1 MPNLFAT
8 VLTHAAPSGNYR
20 GESEENRTVL
30 QKITRG
36 DQLHTVISPEA
47 MRNALR
53 EIIAQR
59 LGADSW
65 GKSINRRRLHDV
77 GQLAVEFAD
86 FPDAGKYADDFLFGY
101 MVAKEEEM
109 KSNNKRPAKRDS
121 VLRMNLAVSVDPYRF
136 DATFH
141 QSPLSD
147 GKSQWKNAATSAL
160 LHREVSWT
168 AYQYPLALAAADF
181 TSEKEKG
188 WGRHLLAGIAELSNV
203 AGGHARSYYE
213 MSPHS
218 IIVRL
223 TPRLVGG
230 FDTYAFRSDGSWGEL
245 SRLQLDEEGAVR
257 DLPPSEFWI
266 GGAVVRQMS
275 KKDRD
280 ILTDANAHLEENA
293 QTLLAKVSDVFL
305 GKG

>member
-1 MPNLFAT
+1 MTNLFAT
-8 VLTHAAPSGNYR
+8 ILTNAAPSGNYR

-30 QKITRG
+30 QKITLG

-65 GKSINRRRLHDV
+65 GKSINRRRLHEE
-77 GQLAVEFAD
+77 GQLAVEFKD
-86 FPDAGKYADDFLFGY
+86 FPDAEKYADDFLFGY

-109 KSNNKRPAKRDS
+109 KKTKRPAKRDS
-121 VLRMNLAVSVDPYRF
+121 VVRMNLAVSVDPYRF

-141 QSPLSD
+141 QSPLS
-147 GKSQWKNAATSAL
+147 GGSSPWNNASTSAL

-168 AYQYPLALAAADF
+168 AYQYPLALAGSDF
-181 TSEKEKG
+181 TNQREKT
-188 WGRHLLAGIAELSNV
+188 WGRHLLTSVAELSSV
-203 AGGHARSYYE
+203 AGGHARAYYE

-218 IIVRL
+218 IVLRL
-223 TPRLVGG
+223 TSSLVGG
-230 FDTYAFRSDGSWGEL
+230 FDTYGFRGDGSWSEL
-245 SRLQLDEEGAVR
+245 PRLKPD

-275 KKDRD
+275 VEQRKA
-280 ILTDANAHLEENA
+280 LTDAKVHLHENA
-293 QTLLAKVSDVFL
+293 QTLLAQVADEFF
-305 GKG
+305 GKA